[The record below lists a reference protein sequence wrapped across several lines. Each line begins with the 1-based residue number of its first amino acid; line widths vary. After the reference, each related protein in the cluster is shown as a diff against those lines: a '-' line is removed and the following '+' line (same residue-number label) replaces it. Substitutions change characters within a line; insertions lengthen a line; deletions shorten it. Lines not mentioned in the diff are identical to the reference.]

1 MAKSPHLKRRPGAN
15 GRGMVRYVLAGVW
28 LAFTLSLTGWWFY
41 FAQAQVSRLIELD
54 EGVASDLV
62 RYQKM
67 LFWEGLT
74 LFVVIA
80 TGGIALTYYMFREMR
95 ESRRIQEFLAA
106 FTHEVKTPLSS
117 VRLQAE
123 ILKERL
129 GDSADAAL
137 IDRFLGETSRLT
149 LQLDNSLFLANMRD
163 RRWFI
168 EPIRLADLVA
178 ELRHQF
184 PDLRLELRGDAV
196 LRADKR
202 VLHAMFGNICQNAI
216 VHGRAENLTVTVDRA
231 RQGSLLLSCVDDGR
245 GFTGERRTL
254 GAAFIRHY
262 GGSGTGIGLFLVKH
276 LAREMG
282 GAALF
287 PEHGQGFAVQ
297 LTLPGE
303 IEEVPSSLDTGESLP
318 HRENP

>member
-1 MAKSPHLKRRPGAN
+1 MSNGEKAAHKGRRRRFPL
-15 GRGMVRYVLAGVW
+15 RYVLAGVW
-28 LAFTLSLTGWWFY
+28 LVFTLSLTGWWFY
-41 FAQAQVSRLIELD
+41 FARSQVGRLIALD
-54 EGVASDLV
+54 DGSAGELV

-123 ILKERL
+123 MLRERL
-129 GDSADAAL
+129 GDSAETAIL
-137 IDRFLGETSRLT
+137 DRFLGETSRLT
-149 LQLDNSLFLANMRD
+149 LQLDNSLFLANMRE

-168 EPIRLADLVA
+168 EEIRVSEMIA
-178 ELRHQF
+178 ESRHQF
-184 PDLRLELRGDAV
+184 PDLAIALKGDATV
-196 LRADKR
+196 SADRR
-202 VLHAMFGNICQNAI
+202 VLHCIFGNICQNAV
-216 VHGRAENLTVTVDRA
+216 VHGRASRLEIAVD
-231 RQGSLLLSCVDDGR
+231 GSRPGAVAVKFLDDGG
-245 GFTGERRTL
+245 GFVGVRRELATP
-254 GAAFIRHY
+254 FVRHY

-282 GAALF
+282 GSVHF
-287 PEHGQGFAVQ
+287 PESERGFRLDMILRGFGAIGSTAEPDPRVRGEAV
-297 LTLPGE
+297 
-303 IEEVPSSLDTGESLP
+303 
-318 HRENP
+318 

>member
-1 MAKSPHLKRRPGAN
+1 MSNAERTSIERRKRRMPI
-15 GRGMVRYVLAGVW
+15 RYLLAGIW

-41 FAQAQVSRLIELD
+41 FAQGQVGRLIQLD
-54 EGVASDLV
+54 HGEAGELV

-74 LFVVIA
+74 LFIVIA

-129 GDSADAAL
+129 GDSKETAL
-137 IDRFLGETSRLT
+137 LDRFLGETNRLS
-149 LQLDNSLFLANMRD
+149 LQLDNSLFLADMRE
-163 RRWFI
+163 RTWFI
-168 EPIRLADLVA
+168 EEVTFSDIVA
-178 ELRHQF
+178 ELAHQF
-184 PDLRLELRGDAV
+184 PDLTLTLRGEAK

-202 VLHAMFGNICQNAI
+202 VLHGILGNVCQNA
-216 VHGRAENLTVTVDRA
+216 VTHGRASAVEISVGEGRSGLVAVRLHDNGVGFCGDA
-231 RQGSLLLSCVDDGR
+231 RK
-245 GFTGERRTL
+245 L
-254 GAAFIRHY
+254 GALFVRHY
-262 GGSGTGIGLFLVKH
+262 GGSGTGIGLFLVRH

-282 GAALF
+282 GVVRF
-287 PEHGQGFAVQ
+287 PEEKSGFCVEVVLKGELVGEVQ
-297 LTLPGE
+297 
-303 IEEVPSSLDTGESLP
+303 DTEAPIGAAGDLV
-318 HRENP
+318 